1 MVLYLGVQGWRLL
14 DIHSLP
20 DLQWKVS
27 CWLLVRHRRLL
38 GSLLEHVSHRQRF
51 RLPVFELLGLLHMYP
66 GDFESDWYRTVKVV
80 RVVFVARRGVVSLDP
95 LEEVALLVLTLRT
108 QN

>member
-1 MVLYLGVQGWRLL
+1 
-14 DIHSLP
+14 
-20 DLQWKVS
+20 
-27 CWLLVRHRRLL
+27 
-38 GSLLEHVSHRQRF
+38 
-51 RLPVFELLGLLHMYP
+51 MYP